1 MKIMKNKLIAL
12 AVLLISATGLQA
24 QIDRSQQPE
33 PGPAPEINLGKP
45 ETFSLNNGLKVL
57 VVENH
62 KLPRVSMTLT
72 MDNPPHS
79 EGAKVGVA
87 GLMGSMLGEGTKDIP
102 KDKFNEEIDYLGANV
117 NFFSSGAAASSLSKY
132 FPRVLELMS
141 KGVLNPN
148 FTEEEFQI
156 EKKRALEALK
166 SSEKN
171 VAANARKISQA
182 LSYGKDHPYGEFS
195 TPETI
200 ENLTLQ
206 DVKDY
211 YQKYFGPQNAY
222 LVVVGDVKPAEVKNL
237 VEKNFKA
244 WQKKNLVAQPMPK
257 VNNVAETQVNF
268 VDFPNAVQSEVQVT
282 NTLELKKGD
291 PDYFPVLI
299 ANQILGGGAEARLF
313 LNLREDKGYTYGAYS
328 NTGDDKYI
336 ARFVASASVRNA
348 VTDSAVV
355 AFLDELHKIRNEK
368 VSQEEL
374 KNAKAKYTGDFVLAL
389 ERPSTIAQY
398 ALNIET
404 DKLPE
409 DFYQNYLKKVNDVTV
424 EDIQRVAKKYF
435 LADNARIVV
444 VGKGSEVVPGLEN
457 LTYNGKEIPV
467 KYFDKE
473 VNPIAKPDYNKKL
486 DPGVTVDKV
495 LKDYIE
501 AIGGRANVDKVN
513 SVYMTAQAEVQGQ
526 KMDLN
531 TKVTSAGKS
540 MNEISIAGNVMQ
552 KQIYNGKEGFVVAR
566 GQKIPFTEEQLAAA
580 KAEAHPFPELL
591 AENATLE
598 GVEVVNGED
607 AYVVKVG
614 ADTKNYYSTK
624 TGLKLQ
630 TVKTASQGGQTMVI
644 PITYSDY
651 KEVNGVKFPFKIMQ
665 SMGPVTLEFNVAD
678 VKINEG
684 VADADFE

>member
-1 MKIMKNKLIAL
+1 MKNKIIAL
-12 AVLLISATGLQA
+12 TILLLSATGIQA
-24 QIDRSQQPE
+24 QIDRSQMPK

-45 ETFSLNNGLKVL
+45 ETFALDNGLKVL

-79 EGAKVGVA
+79 EGAKAGVS
-87 GLMGSMLGEGTKDIP
+87 GLMGSMLGEGTKEIP

-117 NFFSSGAAASSLSKY
+117 NFFSSGAAANSLSKY
-132 FPRVLELMS
+132 FARILELVS
-141 KGVLNPN
+141 KGALNPN
-148 FTEEEFQI
+148 FTQEEFET
-156 EKKRALEALK
+156 EKQKMLENMK
-166 SSEKN
+166 SAEKN
-171 VAANARKISQA
+171 VAANARRISQA
-182 LSYGKDHPYGEFS
+182 LSYGKDHPYGEFA
-195 TPETI
+195 TKETV
-200 ENLTLQ
+200 EKLTLQ

-211 YQKYFGPQNAY
+211 YQKYFISQNAY
-222 LVVVGDVKPAEVKNL
+222 LVVVGDVKPAEVKQL
-237 VEKNFKA
+237 VGQNFKN
-244 WQKKNLVAQPMPK
+244 WKKGNLQAQPMPA
-257 VNNVAETQVNF
+257 VNNVSETQVDF

-282 NTLELKKGD
+282 NTVKLKKGD

-328 NTGDDKYI
+328 STGDDKYI
-336 ARFVASASVRNA
+336 ARFTASASVRNA

-355 AFLDELHKIRNEK
+355 AFLDELYKIRNDK

-404 DKLPE
+404 DKLPK
-409 DFYQNYLKKVNDVTV
+409 DFYQNYLKKINAVTV
-424 EDIQRVAKKYF
+424 EDIEQVAKKYF

-457 LTYNGKEIPV
+457 LTYNGKKIPV
-467 KYFDKE
+467 KYFDKQAD
-473 VNPIAKPDYNKKL
+473 PIAKPDYNKKA
-486 DPGVTVDKV
+486 DPNVTVDQV
-495 LKDYIE
+495 FNNYIK
-501 AIGGRANVDKVN
+501 AIGGKENVDKVN
-513 SVYMTAQAEVQGQ
+513 SVYMTAQAEIQGQ
-526 KMDLN
+526 KMDLK
-531 TKVTSAGKS
+531 TKVTNTGKS
-540 MNEISIAGNVMQ
+540 MNEVSMAGNVMQ
-552 KQIYNGKEGFVVAR
+552 KQVYNGKEGFVVAR

-591 AENATLE
+591 AKNATLE
-598 GVEVVNGED
+598 GIEPVNGED
-607 AYVVKVG
+607 AYVVKMSD
-614 ADTKNYYSTK
+614 DTKNYYSTK

-651 KEVNGVKFPFKIMQ
+651 REVKGVKFPYHLTQ
-665 SMGPVTLEFNVAD
+665 TMGPMTLEFDVAD
-678 VKINEG
+678 IKVNEG